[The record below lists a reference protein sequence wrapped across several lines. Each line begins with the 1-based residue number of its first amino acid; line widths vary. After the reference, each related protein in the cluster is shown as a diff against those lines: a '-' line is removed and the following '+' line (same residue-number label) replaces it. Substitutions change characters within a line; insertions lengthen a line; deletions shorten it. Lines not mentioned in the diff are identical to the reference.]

1 MKPFDIM
8 MSDHEHYLNRITQYD
23 TNLFRILPNAE
34 LFFST
39 CLSFI
44 PHRKISI
51 MELGSGTGYFT
62 ALMLSQYPEYQITC
76 MDKSPEMLELAKR
89 KEELTGCT
97 FIEGDITTGL
107 PEGNY
112 DCIIST
118 LTLHHISDNFRK
130 NLIDEIYQKLNPGGL
145 FICGDVMRPEED
157 WIESIYRNRWERHM
171 RDTGMPEDQILET
184 VSGREKAWPLL
195 DTNHGFYRKL
205 KAAGFARI
213 LSPLQYDMFGV
224 FIGWK

>member
-1 MKPFDIM
+1 MTN
-8 MSDHEHYLNRITQYD
+8 HEHYLNRITQYD
-23 TNLFRILPNAE
+23 TNLFRILPNAD

-44 PHRKISI
+44 PHQKISI

-62 ALMLSQYPEYQITC
+62 ALMLSQYPEYKITC
-76 MDKSPEMLELAKR
+76 MDKSPEMLDLAKR
-89 KEELTGCT
+89 KEEIAGCT

-107 PEGNY
+107 PEGTF
-112 DCIIST
+112 DCIVST
-118 LTLHHISDNFRK
+118 LTLHHISDNSRK
-130 NLIDEIYQKLNPGGL
+130 NLIDGIYQKLNPGGL

-157 WIESIYRNRWERHM
+157 WIESIYRSRWENHM
-171 RDTGMPEDQILET
+171 RKTGMPEDQIRET

-195 DTNHGFYRKL
+195 DTKHGFYRKM

-213 LSPLQYDMFGV
+213 LAPLQYDMFGV

>member
-1 MKPFDIM
+1 MTN
-8 MSDHEHYLNRITQYD
+8 HEHYLNRITQYD
-23 TNLFRILPNAE
+23 TNLFHILPNAD

-44 PHRKISI
+44 PYQKISI

-62 ALMLSQYPEYQITC
+62 ALMLSQNPDYQITC
-76 MDKSPEMLELAKR
+76 MDKSPEMLDLAKR
-89 KEELTGCT
+89 KEEIAGCT

-107 PEGNY
+107 PEGTF
-112 DCIIST
+112 DCIVST
-118 LTLHHISDNFRK
+118 LTLHHISDNSRK

-157 WIESIYRNRWERHM
+157 WIESIYRSRWENHM
-171 RDTGMPEDQILET
+171 RKTGMPEDQIRET
-184 VSGREKAWPLL
+184 VSGREQAWPLL
-195 DTNHGFYRKL
+195 DTKHGFYRKM

-213 LSPLQYDMFGV
+213 LAPLQYDMFGV

>member
-1 MKPFDIM
+1 MKSFDIM

-51 MELGSGTGYFT
+51 LELGSGTGYFT
-62 ALMLSQYPEYQITC
+62 ALMLSHCPDYEITC
-76 MDKSPEMLELAKR
+76 MDKSPEMLDLAKR
-89 KEELTGCT
+89 KKEITRCT

-107 PEGNY
+107 PEGTF
-112 DCIIST
+112 DCIVST
-118 LTLHHISDNFRK
+118 LTLHHIADRSRK
-130 NLIDEIYQKLNPGGL
+130 NLIDEIYKKLNPGGL

-157 WIESIYRNRWERHM
+157 WIESIYRSRWEDHM
-171 RDTGMPEDQILET
+171 RKTGMPEDQIRET

-195 DTNHGFYRKL
+195 DTIHGFYGKL

-213 LSPLQYDMFGV
+213 LAPLQYDMFGV